1 MSAPTSRRR
10 LLRGAGLAAAAGTL
24 AAPAIAQSA
33 PKVRW
38 RLTSSYPKSL
48 DTIYGASVLLAKY
61 VGEATDGQFAIDV
74 FAPGEL
80 VPGLQALDAVQNGTV
95 EMAQTAL
102 YYYIGKDPAFAPFT
116 TLPFGLNARQQTA
129 WLYHG
134 DGLKLQN
141 AFLAGYNIIGFAG
154 GNTGAQMGGWFR
166 KEIKDLADLK
176 GLKMRLPG
184 LAGQVLAR
192 HGLVPQNLAGGDIY
206 PALEKGTIDA
216 AEFVG
221 PYDDEKLGFVRV
233 APYYYYPGWWE
244 GGPTIHFLVGLKAW
258 DALPKAYKAAFEA
271 ASAYANADMLAK
283 YDALN
288 PAALRRLVAA
298 GAQLRP
304 FPAAVMDAAYKT
316 TAELLGEIG
325 GKNAA
330 FKTIYDSMLAFRNEE
345 YLWWQVG
352 EYPYDGYMIRAR
364 TRG

>member
-1 MSAPTSRRR
+1 MSTPTSRRH
-10 LLRGAGLAAAAGTL
+10 LLKGAGLAAAAGTL

-48 DTIYGASVLLAKY
+48 DTIYGSAVLLSKY
-61 VGEATDGQFAIDV
+61 VGEATDGQFQIDV

-80 VPGLQALDAVQNGTV
+80 VPGLQAFDAVQNGTV
-95 EMAQTAL
+95 EAAQTAL
-102 YYYIGKDPAFAPFT
+102 YYYIGKNPAFAPFT
-116 TLPFGLNARQQTA
+116 TLPFGLNARMQTA

-134 DGLKLQN
+134 GGTQLQN
-141 AFLAGYNIIGFAG
+141 AFLAKYNVIGFAG

-166 KEIKDLADLK
+166 KEIKSVADIK
-176 GLKMRLPG
+176 GLKMRIPG
-184 LAGQVLAR
+184 IAGQVLSR
-192 HGLVPQNLAGGDIY
+192 LGLVPQNLAGGDIY

-221 PYDDEKLGFVRV
+221 PVDDEKLGFVRV

-244 GGPTIHFLVGLKAW
+244 GGPTIHFVAGNKAW

-283 YDALN
+283 YDAGN
-288 PAALRRLVAA
+288 PAALRRLVAQ

-304 FPAAVMDAAYKT
+304 FPMEVMDAAYKENI
-316 TAELLGEIG
+316 ALMGQISAQ
-325 GKNAA
+325 NAD
-330 FKTIYDSMLAFRNEE
+330 FKAIYDSMLNFRNES

-364 TRG
+364 TRT